1 MNDPDPDPEANPW
14 QTLSSREI
22 YANAWIRVREDAVLR
37 PDGQEGIYGV
47 VECRAATGVVA
58 IDAEGNA
65 VLVGQYRY
73 PTERYSWETIQ
84 GGAEPGEDPLSAI
97 KRELREEGG
106 LAAGRWEL
114 LGAPI
119 QLSNCVSD
127 ELGYLYLA
135 RDLEVIGEPE
145 PEGTE
150 VLVLKRIPFAEAV
163 RQALSGEISD
173 AMSVIGLC
181 RAAAHPDLRVYSP

>member
-1 MNDPDPDPEANPW
+1 MSEPRPDLEANPW
-14 QTLSSREI
+14 QTVSSREV
-22 YANAWIRVREDAVLR
+22 YANAWIRVREDQVIR
-37 PDGQEGIYGV
+37 PDGEPGIYGV

-58 IDAEGNA
+58 LDEEGNT

-84 GGAEPGEDPLSAI
+84 GGAAPGEAPLAAVQ
-97 KRELREEGG
+97 RELREEGG

-114 LGAPI
+114 LGEPI

-135 RDLEVIGEPE
+135 RDLREVGAPD

-150 VLVLKRIPFAEAV
+150 VLALKRIPFADAL

-181 RAAAHPDLRVYSP
+181 RAAAHLETEG